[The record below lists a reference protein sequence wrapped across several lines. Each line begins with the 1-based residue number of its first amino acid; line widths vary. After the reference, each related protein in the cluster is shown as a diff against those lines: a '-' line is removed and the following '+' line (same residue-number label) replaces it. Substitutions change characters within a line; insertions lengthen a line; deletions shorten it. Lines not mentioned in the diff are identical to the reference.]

1 MNSTTNAGPDLT
13 ATDRDDKI
21 IALLHMRKQLRHQ
34 MSVGLRGFVTLK
46 REFYGAVEIDAD
58 VWQVALDQQL
68 RRVEATLA
76 AVGVKP

>member
-1 MNSTTNAGPDLT
+1 MNSTTKAAPDLT

-34 MSVGLRGFVTLK
+34 MRVGSRGIVTLK

-58 VWQVALDQQL
+58 LWQVAIDQQL